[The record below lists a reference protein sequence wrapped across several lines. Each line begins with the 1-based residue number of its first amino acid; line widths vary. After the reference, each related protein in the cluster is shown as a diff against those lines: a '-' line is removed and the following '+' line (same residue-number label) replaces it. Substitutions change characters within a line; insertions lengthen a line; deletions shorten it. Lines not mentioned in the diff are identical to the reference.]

1 MQQDLRHQH
10 SEPSGGE
17 RRNGRGIV
25 GAAVRNK
32 HCDRRIV
39 LVDKREIQTETERV
53 RESERVR
60 VRESERDR
68 DLVTAVHSDLH
79 RPGVRAH

>member
-1 MQQDLRHQH
+1 MEPQASTVALSLQQDLRHQH

-60 VRESERDR
+60 VRER
-68 DLVTAVHSDLH
+68 
-79 RPGVRAH
+79 